1 MASVVLGSTQYD
13 GVKGVKLNTS
23 DGGTIQY
30 GAGNWDQNS
39 ESGNGF
45 IHNRPF
51 YIESGSVS
59 VSWDGQPTDFT
70 IEDAYMISNNVPSGE
85 DLSNGQAVVSVNG
98 IEESW
103 PIIGY
108 YKNQSM
114 LTTAM
119 QNQTNKSVLFVADG
133 RMMGFI
139 AGALALLDGNEDIL
153 AYVIPDGFDTK
164 IVPGIYAA
172 IDQKTDETSGDTTTR
187 FISKLNYCYSNIV
200 ADDRYKGV
208 LKNRD
213 EASVY
218 VVDAGNTEI
227 TSIDFS
233 NYSAG
238 DVVLVIGAKVLA
250 G

>member
-1 MASVVLGSTQYD
+1 MASVVLGSTQYN

-51 YIESGSVS
+51 YIESENVS

-70 IEDAYMISNNVPSGE
+70 IEDAYMISNNVPSGD

-103 PIIGY
+103 PIVGY
-108 YKNQSM
+108 YKNWSM
-114 LTTAM
+114 LTTAI
-119 QNQTNKSVLFVADG
+119 QNQTNKSVLFIADG
-133 RMMGFI
+133 RMFGYT
-139 AGALALLDGNEDIL
+139 AGTLSLLDGNSDTL
-153 AYVIPDGFDTK
+153 AYIIPDGFDTEV
-164 IVPGIYAA
+164 VPGIYAV
-172 IDQKTDETSGDTTTR
+172 IDQKTDATSGSTTTR
-187 FISKLNYCYSNIV
+187 FISKLNYRYSNIV
-200 ADDRYKGV
+200 SDERYKGV
-208 LKNRD
+208 LKTRD
-213 EASVY
+213 EANVY

-227 TSIDFS
+227 TSIDFRK
-233 NYSAG
+233 YSAG
-238 DVVLVIGAKVLA
+238 DVVLVVGTEVLV